1 LGGKCGAHAGAATW
15 WEREDVGNMAAR
27 RKPTEAD
34 TLAGLTDAQALAVAA
49 LVGGST
55 DTEAAK
61 TAGVTRQTVNG
72 WRHTNPA
79 FMAALA
85 QARHAVWEAAADR
98 TRSLAS
104 RALDVVAEFLD
115 EGGEPRL
122 RLSAAQSVL
131 KAVGLSDLRPTEET
145 DADAIAVDRAR
156 AARLRELGLPD
167 CVS

>member
-1 LGGKCGAHAGAATW
+1 MGGKCGARAGAGTW
-15 WEREDVGNMAAR
+15 WEREDVGNMGAR
-27 RKPTEAD
+27 RKPTESD

-61 TAGVTRQTVNG
+61 AAGVTRQTVNT

-85 QARHAVWEAAADR
+85 QARRAVWETSADR
-98 TRSLAS
+98 IRSLAS

-115 EGGEPRL
+115 EDADARL
-122 RLSAAQSVL
+122 RLSAAQTVL
-131 KAVGLSDLRPTEET
+131 KAGGLADLRPTEET
-145 DADAIAVDRAR
+145 DPDAVELAQRQEAYHRMLAR
-156 AARLRELGLPD
+156 ITVG
-167 CVS
+167 